1 MSKFVIAIG
10 REYGSGGL
18 EIAKKLAA
26 ALDVPYYDRDL
37 IALAAQK
44 RGISADVVEQADE
57 VKAKPWDT
65 PAVVGMPSFND
76 KVFELQAES
85 IREKAETESCV
96 IVGRCAD
103 QLLKHR
109 DDCLSVFIHADPEV
123 RIRRIMNEHK
133 LGREEATRLMK
144 RTDKSRRAYYQYY
157 TDCTWGGRGSY
168 DLILN
173 SGKLG
178 IDCVVAVI
186 LKAIE
191 GTAK

>member
-76 KVFELQAES
+76 KVFELQE
-85 IREKAETESCV
+85 
-96 IVGRCAD
+96 
-103 QLLKHR
+103 LKIFW
-109 DDCLSVFIHADPEV
+109 S
-123 RIRRIMNEHK
+123 K
-133 LGREEATRLMK
+133 
-144 RTDKSRRAYYQYY
+144 
-157 TDCTWGGRGSY
+157 
-168 DLILN
+168 
-173 SGKLG
+173 
-178 IDCVVAVI
+178 
-186 LKAIE
+186 
-191 GTAK
+191 